1 MLDAL
6 VKGLL
11 LGFFLALSVGP
22 VIFTIIKQ
30 SLNNGREGGF
40 SFVIGVWLSDI
51 LLVAGSNA
59 FSEWVATALEYK
71 KTIGYVGS
79 MFLMGLGVFFVFFKK
94 VNLGKD
100 SAGNRLRFRKRD
112 FLKILMSGFLINTLN
127 PSVLLFW
134 LVNATAFA
142 TTNTFRE
149 RLVIFSACLLVN
161 MIADVLKVL
170 LAGRIRKKL
179 TIKNLSI
186 INKISGSILIGF
198 AVVLLYGII
207 FLSDRLPGN

>member
-40 SFVIGVWLSDI
+40 SFVIGVWVSDI
-51 LLVAGSNA
+51 VLVVGSNA
-59 FSEWVATALEYK
+59 FSEWVSTALEYK
-71 KTIGYVGS
+71 KTIGYIGS
-79 MFLMGLGVFFVFFKK
+79 MFLIGLGLFFVFFKK
-94 VNLGKD
+94 VTLGKD
-100 SAGNRLRFRKRD
+100 ADGNKLRFRKRD
-112 FLKILMSGFLINTLN
+112 FLKIFMSGFLINTLN

-149 RLVIFSACLLVN
+149 RLMIFTTCLLIN

-170 LAGRIRKKL
+170 LAGQYQK
-179 TIKNLSI
+179 
-186 INKISGSILIGF
+186 
-198 AVVLLYGII
+198 
-207 FLSDRLPGN
+207 